1 MNRKE
6 TKGKITENE
15 NRYSNTLNIPTGQ
28 TVIPLNLSQ
37 TARVFV
43 TIGLMVG
50 MFLSAL
56 EATAVSTAMPTVVS
70 SLGGLSIYS
79 WVFSAYFLTSTVSL
93 PLWGKLSDLYGR
105 RSFYVL
111 GITIFLL
118 GSALSGQSGSML
130 ELIIFRAI
138 QGVGGGALITLG
150 TIIIGEIFSLKERA
164 RVQGLFGGVW
174 GFSSI
179 VGPLVGG
186 FITDHFSWRWVF
198 YLNIPFG
205 LIAAVVVGLQ
215 LKEPDRRKEVY
226 LDYKGAILLAAIITL
241 TLLGLTEIGKENS
254 WKSPSALLMLGAC
267 FPIFWL
273 FIITERRA
281 KDPILPLDLFSNRF
295 FKTSAI
301 TGFLIGMAMFGSISF
316 IPLFIQGVI
325 GTTATRTGTILA
337 PLLLTWVFF
346 SSISGKLMLR
356 FGYRPLIFLGT
367 LLVTVGF
374 FLLSQMNENTT
385 QVSAIKSMVFL
396 GCGMGMIFV
405 PLVLA
410 VQNSVSRNHFGIA
423 TSATQFFRLV
433 GGTVGVSVMGVVM
446 SAYMQSGLNSLPK
459 DTISGDYLKNPD
471 LIVNPAARE
480 ILSPEVLGSLKGVL
494 AHSLHYVFITGFV
507 IAILAF
513 LSAFLVPKEKVIDRT
528 DIEQIAST
536 ESENKKAL

>member
-1 MNRKE
+1 
-6 TKGKITENE
+6 
-15 NRYSNTLNIPTGQ
+15 
-28 TVIPLNLSQ
+28 
-37 TARVFV
+37 
-43 TIGLMVG
+43 MVG

-105 RSFYVL
+105 RNFYVL
-111 GITIFLL
+111 GVTIFLL

-150 TIIIGEIFSLKERA
+150 MIIIGEIFSLRERA

-174 GFSSI
+174 GFASI
-179 VGPLVGG
+179 VGPLIGG

-205 LIAAVVVGLQ
+205 LIAAALVGFQ
-215 LKEPDRRKEVY
+215 LKEPARNKEVF
-226 LDYKGAILLAAIITL
+226 LDYKGAILIAMFITMAL
-241 TLLGLTEIGKENS
+241 VGLTEISRENS
-254 WKSPSALLMLGAC
+254 WKSPSALGLLIAC
-267 FPIFWL
+267 IPIL
-273 FIITERRA
+273 LIFINTEKRA
-281 KDPILPLDLFSNRF
+281 KDPILPLDLFSNSF

-301 TGFLIGMAMFGSISF
+301 TGFLVGMAMFGSISF
-316 IPLFIQGVI
+316 IPLFVQGVI
-325 GTTATRTGTILA
+325 GTTATRAGTILA

-356 FGYRPLIFLGT
+356 FGYRPLMLVGT
-367 LLVTVGF
+367 LLVTIGF
-374 FLLSQMNENTT
+374 LLLSQMSENTT
-385 QVSAIKSMVFL
+385 QGSAITNMLFL

-410 VQNSVSRNHFGIA
+410 VQNSVPKNRFGIA

-446 SAYMQSGLNSLPK
+446 NLHMHMGFDSLPNN
-459 DTISGDYLKNPD
+459 ILHSDYLKNQD
-471 LIVNPAARE
+471 LILNPVARQA
-480 ILSPEVLGSLKGVL
+480 LSPEVLGFLRGVL
-494 AHSLHYVFITGFV
+494 ANSLHYVFITGFA
-507 IAILAF
+507 IAIFSF
-513 LSAFLVPKEKVIDRT
+513 LSAFLVPKEKVIDRR
-528 DIEQIAST
+528 DKEEYNNIKEI
-536 ESENKKAL
+536 

>member
-1 MNRKE
+1 MNGKE
-6 TKGKITENE
+6 AQRKITENE
-15 NRYSNTLNIPTGQ
+15 ILYGNTPDISTGL
-28 TVIPLNLSQ
+28 TVIPLKLSH
-37 TARVFV
+37 TGRVLV
-43 TIGLMVG
+43 TIGVMVG

-105 RSFYVL
+105 RRFYVL

-118 GSALSGQSGSML
+118 GSALSGQSQSML
-130 ELIIFRAI
+130 ELIIFRGI
-138 QGVGGGALITLG
+138 QGFGGGALITLG
-150 TIIIGEIFSLKERA
+150 MIIIGEIFSLKERA
-164 RVQGLFGGVW
+164 RIQGLFGGVW

-179 VGPLVGG
+179 VGPLLGG

-205 LIAAVVVGLQ
+205 LIAALVVGFQ
-215 LKEPDRRKEVY
+215 LKEPNRNKKVY
-226 LDYKGAILLAAIITL
+226 LDYRGAILLASIITL

-254 WKSPSALLMLGAC
+254 WRSATAVLMLGSC
-267 FPIFWL
+267 LPIFWFFL
-273 FIITERRA
+273 ITEKRA

-325 GTTATRTGTILA
+325 GTTATRAGTILA

-356 FGYRPLIFLGT
+356 LGYRPLIFVGT

-374 FLLSQMNENTT
+374 FLLAQTNENAT
-385 QVSAIKSMVFL
+385 QGDAIRNMIFL

-410 VQNSVSRNHFGIA
+410 VQNSVSSNHLGIA
-423 TSATQFFRLV
+423 TSATQFFRLL
-433 GGTVGVSVMGVVM
+433 GGTVGVSIMGVVM
-446 SAYMQSGLNSLPK
+446 SAYMHSGFNSLPK
-459 DTISGDYLKNPD
+459 DTLSADYLKNPD
-471 LIVNPAARE
+471 LIVNPAVRE
-480 ILSPEVLGSLKGVL
+480 NLSPEVLYLLKGVL

-513 LSAFLVPKEKVIDRT
+513 LSAFLVPNEKIVDRRDKEKIGT
-528 DIEQIAST
+528 KGIQ
-536 ESENKKAL
+536 NKNA

>member
-1 MNRKE
+1 MHRKKA
-6 TKGKITENE
+6 KGKITENKIS
-15 NRYSNTLNIPTGQ
+15 YAHAPDVSTGS
-28 TVIPLNLSQ
+28 TPIPLNLSE
-37 TARVFV
+37 TERVLV
-43 TIGLMVG
+43 TIGVMVG

-79 WVFSAYFLTSTVSL
+79 WVFSAYFLTSAVSL

-111 GITIFLL
+111 GIAIFLL
-118 GSALSGQSGSML
+118 GSALSGQSESML
-130 ELIIFRAI
+130 ELIIFRGI
-138 QGVGGGALITLG
+138 QGLGGGALITLG
-150 TIIIGEIFSLKERA
+150 MIIIGEIFSLKERA

-179 VGPLVGG
+179 VGPLIGG

-205 LIAAVVVGLQ
+205 VIAALIVGLQ
-215 LKEPDRRKEVY
+215 LKEPNRNKEIY
-226 LDYKGAILLAAIITL
+226 LDYMGAFLLTSLITL
-241 TLLGLTEIGKENS
+241 TLLGLTEVGKEHS
-254 WKSPSALLMLGAC
+254 WRSPTTLFMLAAC
-267 FPIFWL
+267 LPIFWFFL
-273 FIITERRA
+273 ITEKRA
-281 KDPILPLDLFSNRF
+281 KDPILPLHLFSNRF

-325 GTTATRTGTILA
+325 GTTATRTGTMLA

-356 FGYRPLIFLGT
+356 FGYRPLIFVGT
-367 LLVTVGF
+367 LLVAIGF
-374 FLLSQMNENTT
+374 YLLAQMDQNASQANVIRNM
-385 QVSAIKSMVFL
+385 IFL

-410 VQNSVSRNHFGIA
+410 VQSSVPRNHLGIA

-433 GGTVGVSVMGVVM
+433 GGTMGVSIMGVVM
-446 SAYMQSGLNSLPK
+446 SLCMARGPNSLLE
-459 DTISGDYLKNPD
+459 DSLSADYLKNPD
-471 LIVNPAARE
+471 LIVNPGARE
-480 ILSPEVLGSLKGVL
+480 TLSPEALSFLKGLL

-513 LSAFLVPKEKVIDRT
+513 LSAFLVPNEKIVDRT
-528 DIEQIAST
+528 DKEQIGP
-536 ESENKKAL
+536 